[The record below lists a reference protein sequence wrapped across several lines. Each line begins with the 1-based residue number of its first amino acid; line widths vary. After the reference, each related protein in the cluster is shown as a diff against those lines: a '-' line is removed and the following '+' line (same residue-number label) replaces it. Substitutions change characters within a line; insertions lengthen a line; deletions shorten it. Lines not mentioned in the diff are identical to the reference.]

1 MIEIDTFVRHFL
13 AIYFLLIGV
22 QYSSV
27 ALGLWRR
34 SGISHIKYGPRG
46 SRTWWYRHTFNAF
59 RAAILGIVLAR
70 VVWPIDNSLGIIPAL
85 YQPAVLLTGVM
96 VLLVSFGLV
105 GYVHSYMRQDWRSG
119 IDPEKRQP
127 LLTQGPFAR
136 SRNPLFLAIML
147 GQFGFFLALP
157 SLFSLV
163 CLIAGVA
170 VLIGQSYRE
179 EAALGQTYG
188 ETYLAYRQRV
198 PRWM

>member
-1 MIEIDTFVRHFL
+1 MLDVELFVRHFL
-13 AIYFLLIGV
+13 AVYFLLIGV

-34 SGISHIKYGPRG
+34 TGISHINYGPRG
-46 SRTWWYRHTFNAF
+46 SRTWWYRQTFNAF
-59 RAAILGIVLAR
+59 RATILGIVLAR
-70 VVWPIDNSLGIIPAL
+70 TLWPIDAGLVIITPL
-85 YQPAVLLTGVM
+85 YQPVILLTGVAI
-96 VLLVSFGLV
+96 LLVSFGLI

-127 LLTQGPFAR
+127 LLTDGPFGR

-147 GQFGFFLALP
+147 GQLGFFFALP
-157 SLFSLV
+157 SVFSLV

-179 EAALGQTYG
+179 EVTLTDTYG
-188 ETYLAYRQRV
+188 QAYSAYRQRV
-198 PRWM
+198 PRWL